1 MATPNEKD
9 PFAVRKRKMDVSDE
23 NPFKVTDEFGNIGSD
38 PKDDI
43 DISDMFKSELSE
55 EDRASQMREHLMA
68 KAKVD
73 NGHEPPPSPPT
84 HPNTTPNTSTPVPLS
99 DREFKSANKDTSP
112 NVSVDFALDL
122 VRAEEIEAEIVRKG
136 GRYIPGVDDAKAGVP
151 YTTKQDERVSML
163 DGQVFKVPLINTLN
177 INSDGVTIRGGGIF
191 DPGEGAQPPPV
202 PASDFKTNKSS
213 NPNDPRSENFLT
225 CSNNQ
230 CQYREGCMRFRLKN
244 RRSNSFPFF
253 PESCRKDGIYL
264 SINDSDYT
272 GYDSFDAL
280 TRGASNVTRLPNP

>member
-1 MATPNEKD
+1 MTNEKD
-9 PFAVRKRKMDVSDE
+9 PFAIRKRNLKVSED
-23 NPFKVTDEFGNIGSD
+23 NPFAVADERGNLPD
-38 PKDDI
+38 APPELDI
-43 DISDMFKSELSE
+43 ADLFKGEMSE
-55 EDRASQMREHLMA
+55 EDRASQMREHLA
-68 KAKVD
+68 NKVKKD
-73 NGHEPPPSPPT
+73 NGHDLPPDLPPAQPTPSS
-84 HPNTTPNTSTPVPLS
+84 TPSTQSNTPVPLS
-99 DREFKSANKDTSP
+99 DREFKKSLSDTSP
-112 NVSVDFALDL
+112 NVSEDFSLAL

-136 GRYIPGVDDAKAGVP
+136 GRYIPGVDDAKPGVP

-163 DGQVFKVPLINTLN
+163 DGQVFKVPLINSLN

-191 DPGEGAQPPPV
+191 DPGEGAQPQ
-202 PASDFKTNKSS
+202 SNFQTNKSA

-244 RRSNSFPFF
+244 RRPNSFPFF

-264 SINDSDYT
+264 SINESDYT
-272 GYDSFDAL
+272 GYDNFDTL